1 MVKNNSNK
9 IFVLLEDENIS
20 REVKI
25 LLCEYIIVLE
35 RLKELLENYI
45 KGFANIDSKLNIN
58 ISLMHIL
65 LDTCIA
71 LEEKVS
77 DIGLSLELH

>member
-1 MVKNNSNK
+1 M
-9 IFVLLEDENIS
+9 LEDENIS

-45 KGFANIDSKLNIN
+45 KSFANIDSKLNIN

>member
-1 MVKNNSNK
+1 M
-9 IFVLLEDENIS
+9 LEDENIS

-25 LLCEYIIVLE
+25 LLCEYIIVLD

-45 KGFANIDSKLNIN
+45 KNFANVDSKLNIN

-65 LDTCIA
+65 LDTCIG

>member
-1 MVKNNSNK
+1 M
-9 IFVLLEDENIS
+9 LEDENIS

-25 LLCEYIIVLE
+25 LLCEYIIVLD

-45 KGFANIDSKLNIN
+45 KNFANVDSKLNIN

-65 LDTCIA
+65 LDTCIG
-71 LEEKVS
+71 LEGKVS

>member
-1 MVKNNSNK
+1 LVKNNSNK

>member
-45 KGFANIDSKLNIN
+45 KSFANIDSKLNIN